1 MNLFN
6 QIKTNNNDCYI
17 ETEKVLNSI
26 SHKLSN
32 EFFSLK
38 NDFIIRLNDINIKAV
53 ASCKPNSWTNE
64 KKEPIH
70 EININCDHL
79 IDFYQNTAEIIKSI
93 LHELCHLHLFDDGH
107 INHVSKNGY
116 HKKIFW
122 NILNIYVNVETIK
135 KFPGGIEH
143 DLKINVLDFLD
154 KKCFSDLV
162 NLNSQLKQLYKLRKP
177 EEEKKEQKKKTIV
190 LICPVCEKKARV
202 SSGSNFKL
210 NCIECNE
217 QLLGA

>member
-6 QIKTNNNDCYI
+6 QIKTNNNDSYI
-17 ETEKVLNSI
+17 ETEKILNSI

-53 ASCKPNSWTNE
+53 ASCKSNSWTNDLN
-64 KKEPIH
+64 EPVH
-70 EININCDHL
+70 EININTEHL
-79 IDFYQNTAEIIKSI
+79 IDFYQNTDEIIKAI
-93 LHELCHLHLFDDGH
+93 LHELCHLHLFDNGH

-122 NILNIYVNVETIK
+122 NILNIYTHIETIK

-143 DLKINVLDFLD
+143 DLKDNIQNFLFNH
-154 KKCFSDLV
+154 CFTDIS
-162 NLNSQLKQLYKLRKP
+162 NLEKNLKQLYKLNKP
-177 EEEKKEQKKKTIV
+177 EDEKEDKKKKTIV
-190 LICPVCEKKARV
+190 LICPICNRKARIA
-202 SSGSNFKL
+202 SGSNFKL